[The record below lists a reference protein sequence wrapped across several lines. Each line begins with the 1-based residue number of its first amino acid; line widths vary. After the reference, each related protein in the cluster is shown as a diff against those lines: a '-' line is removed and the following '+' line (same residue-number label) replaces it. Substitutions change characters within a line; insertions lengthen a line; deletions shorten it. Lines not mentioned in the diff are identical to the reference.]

1 MGLDLTLRTKPCET
15 CGHEHEAFSAS
26 YTYNV
31 APMWYF
37 FYPDDEG
44 MVSIEG
50 MTGEQALVKLL
61 EFSKQMTKNKG
72 EMVKLNPPNE
82 WGSYDGFM
90 EFIKKLIRACID
102 SPNAIWE
109 AWR

>member
-1 MGLDLTLRTKPCET
+1 MGLDLKLRETSCET
-15 CGHEHEAFSAS
+15 CGHEPEGFSIN

-44 MVSIEG
+44 MVQIDG
-50 MTGEQALVKLL
+50 MTGDEALVKLL
-61 EFSKQMTKNKG
+61 EFSKLMTKNKS
-72 EMVKLNPPNE
+72 EMIKLNPPNG

-90 EFIKKLIRACID
+90 EFINECMKACID
-102 SPNAIWE
+102 KPNAIWE
-109 AWR
+109 SWR